1 MELLI
6 NAWSSDES
14 SSWRIIYQ
22 VDPILRMGVMQGAPE
37 YLQAVIVQ
45 YLESVLDLVRAFV
58 MTRDG
63 ADWRR

>member
-1 MELLI
+1 MEDYLSSGS
-6 NAWSSDES
+6 NSSD
-14 SSWRIIYQ
+14 
-22 VDPILRMGVMQGAPE
+22 GVMQGARE
-37 YLQAVIVQ
+37 CLQSVILQ

>member
-1 MELLI
+1 ME
-6 NAWSSDES
+6 D
-14 SSWRIIYQ
+14 YQ
-22 VDPILRMGVMQGAPE
+22 VDPTLRMGVMQGARE
-37 YLQAVIVQ
+37 YLQSVIVP

>member
-1 MELLI
+1 M
-6 NAWSSDES
+6 
-14 SSWRIIYQ
+14 
-22 VDPILRMGVMQGAPE
+22 DPILQMGVMPGVRE
-37 YLQAVIVQ
+37 YLQSIILQ